1 MFYHTNVKLNSVA
14 EDLDDTE
21 VMKLFNKS
29 KSLEN
34 HENKS
39 TPFVFS
45 LKNRIGGLARALRVF
60 QVISAFFGIF
70 KKLKIF

>member
-1 MFYHTNVKLNSVA
+1 MA

-29 KSLEN
+29 KSS
-34 HENKS
+34 ENKES
-39 TPFVFS
+39 KSIPFVFS

-60 QVISAFFGIF
+60 QVNHLKDIIKYILIF
-70 KKLKIF
+70 EFKIWFLFR